1 MLFKIA
7 WRNIWRNKTRSIVVI
22 AAVAAGL
29 FAGMFMMAFFGGVVK
44 QEVATAV
51 QTQLA
56 HIQIHHPLFPE
67 DKDLGYAIPNG
78 MQLLQQL
85 QTNPGF
91 KGVSGRVIT
100 TGMISSASD
109 AAGVEIQGIDPETEQ
124 SVSNVFSFIKEGA
137 YFTADKKN
145 QIVVGQKLADKLR
158 LILHGK
164 VVLTVLDRDGNLT
177 AGSFRIAGI
186 YRSNYSTFDASTVY
200 IKREESA
207 VLLHTGNQIH
217 EIAILLKDGNLSD
230 FTARQLAKQYPG
242 LLVQSW
248 KALSPEMAMMN
259 SMFDQIMYIIIG
271 IILLALMFGII
282 NTMLMAV
289 LERQREFGVMMAIG
303 MNKVRIF
310 LMIVLET
317 VLLTCAGIPLGI
329 LFTIG
334 TVEYFHKSGID
345 LSGFS
350 KGLSQYGIG
359 NLIYPELQTNMFL
372 PIIAMTAITAVL
384 ASLYP
389 ANIALKYKPAT
400 AIHKM

>member
-44 QEVATAV
+44 QDVATAV

-67 DKDLGYAIPNG
+67 DKGLGYAIPNG
-78 MQLLQQL
+78 MQLIEKL
-85 QTNPGF
+85 QTNPGL
-91 KGVSGRVIT
+91 KGVTGRVIT

-109 AAGVEIQGIDPETEQ
+109 AAGVEIQGIDPESEKR
-124 SVSNVFSFIKEGA
+124 VSNVFSYIKEGN
-137 YFTADKKN
+137 YFTKDKKN
-145 QIVVGQKLADKLR
+145 EIVIGQKLADKLR

-164 VVLTVLDRDGNLT
+164 VVLTVVDRDGNLT
-177 AGSFRIAGI
+177 AGSFRITGI
-186 YRSNYSTFDASTVY
+186 FRSNYSTFDASTVF

-207 VLLHTGNQIH
+207 AFLHTQDQIH
-217 EIAILLKDGNLSD
+217 EIAILLKEDNQSD
-230 FTARQLAKQYPG
+230 LQAQQLAKQYPT

-303 MNKVRIF
+303 MNKARIF

-317 VLLTCAGIPLGI
+317 LLLTCAGIPLGI

-359 NLIYPELQTNMFL
+359 NLIYPEMQTNMIL
-372 PIIAMTAITAVL
+372 PIIAMTAITALL

-389 ANIALKYKPAT
+389 AKIALKYKPAT

>member
-44 QEVATAV
+44 QEVETAV

-67 DKDLGYAIPNG
+67 DKGLGYAIPNG
-78 MQLLQQL
+78 MQLLHQL
-85 QTNPGF
+85 QTNPVY

-100 TGMISSASD
+100 TGMISSAAD

-124 SVSNVFSFIKEGA
+124 SVSNVFSFIKEGS
-137 YFTADKKN
+137 YFTAGKKN
-145 QIVVGQKLADKLR
+145 EIVVGQKLADKLR

-177 AGSFRIAGI
+177 AGSFRITGI
-186 YRSNYSTFDASTVY
+186 FRSNYSTFDEFTVF
-200 IKREESA
+200 IRREESA
-207 VLLHTGNQIH
+207 ALLHTVDQIH
-217 EIAILLKDGNLSD
+217 EIALLLKNGDQSD
-230 FTARQLAKQYPG
+230 QLARQLAKQYPG

-248 KALSPEMAMMN
+248 KVLSPEMAMLS

-303 MNKVRIF
+303 MNKARIF

-329 LFTIG
+329 LFTIAA
-334 TVEYFHKSGID
+334 VEYSHKYGID

-359 NLIYPELQTNMFL
+359 NLIYPELQTNMLL
-372 PIIAMTAITAVL
+372 PIIAMTAITALL

-389 ANIALKYKPAT
+389 AKIALKYKPAT

>member
-67 DKDLGYAIPNG
+67 DKGLGYAIPNG
-78 MQLLQQL
+78 MQLIEKL
-85 QTNPGF
+85 QTNPGL
-91 KGVSGRVIT
+91 KGVTGRVIT

-109 AAGVEIQGIDPETEQ
+109 AAGVEIQGIDPESEKR
-124 SVSNVFSFIKEGA
+124 VSNVFSYIKEGN
-137 YFTADKKN
+137 YFTKDKKN
-145 QIVVGQKLADKLR
+145 EIVIGQKLADKLR

-164 VVLTVLDRDGNLT
+164 VVLTVVDRDGNLT
-177 AGSFRIAGI
+177 AGSFRITGI
-186 YRSNYSTFDASTVY
+186 FRSNYSTFDASTVF

-207 VLLHTGNQIH
+207 AFLHTQDQIH
-217 EIAILLKDGNLSD
+217 EIAILLKEDNQSD
-230 FTARQLAKQYPG
+230 LQAQQLAKQYPT

-303 MNKVRIF
+303 MNKARIF

-317 VLLTCAGIPLGI
+317 LLLTCAGIPLGI
-329 LFTIG
+329 LLPSVLWNIFIKA
-334 TVEYFHKSGID
+334 V
-345 LSGFS
+345 
-350 KGLSQYGIG
+350 
-359 NLIYPELQTNMFL
+359 LIYPAFPKDYHNTEL
-372 PIIAMTAITAVL
+372 AI
-384 ASLYP
+384 
-389 ANIALKYKPAT
+389 
-400 AIHKM
+400 

>member
-67 DKDLGYAIPNG
+67 DKGLGYAIPNG
-78 MQLLQQL
+78 MQLIEKL
-85 QTNPGF
+85 QTNPGL
-91 KGVSGRVIT
+91 KGVTGRVIT

-109 AAGVEIQGIDPETEQ
+109 AAGVEIQGIDPESEKR
-124 SVSNVFSFIKEGA
+124 VSNVFSYIKEGN
-137 YFTADKKN
+137 YFTKDKKN
-145 QIVVGQKLADKLR
+145 EIVIGQKLADKLR

-164 VVLTVLDRDGNLT
+164 VVLTVVDRDGNLT
-177 AGSFRIAGI
+177 AGSFRITGI
-186 YRSNYSTFDASTVY
+186 FRSNYSTFDASTVF

-207 VLLHTGNQIH
+207 AFLHTQDQIH
-217 EIAILLKDGNLSD
+217 EIAILLKEDNQSD
-230 FTARQLAKQYPG
+230 LQAQQLAKQYPT

-303 MNKVRIF
+303 MNKARIF

-317 VLLTCAGIPLGI
+317 LLLTCAGIPLGI

-359 NLIYPELQTNMFL
+359 NLIYPEMQTNMIL
-372 PIIAMTAITAVL
+372 PIIAMTAITALL

-389 ANIALKYKPAT
+389 AKIALKYKPAT

>member
-44 QEVATAV
+44 QEVETAV

-67 DKDLGYAIPNG
+67 DKGLDYAIPNG
-78 MQLLQQL
+78 MVLLQQL
-85 QTNPGF
+85 QTNPVY

-100 TGMISSASD
+100 TGMISSAAD

-145 QIVVGQKLADKLR
+145 EIVVGQKLADKLR

-186 YRSNYSTFDASTVY
+186 FRSNYSTFDASTVF
-200 IKREESA
+200 IRREESA
-207 VLLHTGNQIH
+207 ALLHTGDQIH
-217 EIAILLKDGNLSD
+217 EIALLLKNGDQSD
-230 FTARQLAKQYPG
+230 QQARQLAKQYPG

-248 KALSPEMAMMN
+248 KVLSPEMAMLS

-303 MNKVRIF
+303 MNKARIF

-329 LFTIG
+329 LFTI
-334 TVEYFHKSGID
+334 TAVEYSHRYGID

-359 NLIYPELQTNMFL
+359 NLIYPELQTNMLL
-372 PIIAMTAITAVL
+372 PIIAMTAITALL

-389 ANIALKYKPAT
+389 AKIALKYKPAT